1 MPIEEKNQ
9 PQDEDDGFPSF
20 LRAPKK
26 NENEDSNELVD
37 LSENEASELT
47 LSETPQA
54 AESEKLLEEEGEF
67 DLDSMLEDV
76 SEKPDFSSE
85 EADILT
91 PEDNEDIENLL
102 PQVTEED
109 VLFPEDDAGDDTISF
124 EDVTAETE
132 PEAEVA
138 PEAEVEAETEP
149 KAEVAPE
156 AEVEAEAEPEA
167 EVAPEAE
174 VEAET
179 EPEAEVA
186 SEAEVEAE
194 TEPEAEVASEA
205 EIEAET
211 EPETEVA
218 PEAEVED
225 EAEPEAEVV
234 PEAEV
239 EAETEPEAEVAPEAE
254 VEPEAEVVPEAEA
267 EPEEDEALTDDKA
280 YHLMSGQGVQAIDLS
295 AYEGRLYIDTPL
307 KAGASE
313 WVWIERRQRLQEL
326 GNQENS
332 IDLKRVPSGVNF
344 ITLVKGGDKKID
356 LFNRESLRFEE
367 AEAKVYKEVEGDF
380 ILGQHGFDSG
390 LIVED
395 FCPQNLADIEEER
408 LVLADK
414 SGGLICGPGVAA
426 FVDGLQEL
434 CWKKAVYADGEKEQL
449 KNLKWYSGTFQDK
462 YFEIDGN
469 SEPTELL
476 GTDEINSI
484 HVNCGGTTYG
494 WNVRF
499 NNGLTMSLRDLRE
512 YQIKHGQMPA
522 SEGVL
527 SRGDLEISFA
537 QINRIVVYE
546 TAQYFTYR

>member
-20 LRAPKK
+20 LRAPKN
-26 NENEDSNELVD
+26 NESEDSNELVD
-37 LSENEASELT
+37 LPEEAASELT

-76 SEKPDFSSE
+76 SGEPDLSSK
-85 EADILT
+85 EADILQ
-91 PEDNEDIENLL
+91 PDDDDIENLL

-138 PEAEVEAETEP
+138 PEAEVEAE
-149 KAEVAPE
+149 
-156 AEVEAEAEPEA
+156 AEPEA
-167 EVAPEAE
+167 
-174 VEAET
+174 
-179 EPEAEVA
+179 
-186 SEAEVEAE
+186 
-194 TEPEAEVASEA
+194 
-205 EIEAET
+205 
-211 EPETEVA
+211 EVA

-225 EAEPEAEVV
+225 EAEPEAEVA

-239 EAETEPEAEVAPEAE
+239 EA
-254 VEPEAEVVPEAEA
+254 EAEA

-414 SGGLICGPGVAA
+414 SAGLICGPGVVA

>member
-20 LRAPKK
+20 LRAPK
-26 NENEDSNELVD
+26 NHENEDSNELLD
-37 LSENEASELT
+37 LPEEAASELT

-76 SEKPDFSSE
+76 SGEPDLSSE
-85 EADILT
+85 EADILQ
-91 PEDNEDIENLL
+91 PDDDIENLL

-138 PEAEVEAETEP
+138 S
-149 KAEVAPE
+149 E

-167 EVAPEAE
+167 EVASEAEVEAEAEPEAEVASEAE

-179 EPEAEVA
+179 EPKAEVA

-205 EIEAET
+205 E
-211 EPETEVA
+211 
-218 PEAEVED
+218 VED
-225 EAEPEAEVV
+225 EAEPES
-234 PEAEV
+234 
-239 EAETEPEAEVAPEAE
+239 
-254 VEPEAEVVPEAEA
+254 EPEAEVVPEAEA

-414 SGGLICGPGVAA
+414 SAGLICGPGVVA

-449 KNLKWYSGTFQDK
+449 KNLK
-462 YFEIDGN
+462 
-469 SEPTELL
+469 
-476 GTDEINSI
+476 
-484 HVNCGGTTYG
+484 C
-494 WNVRF
+494 
-499 NNGLTMSLRDLRE
+499 
-512 YQIKHGQMPA
+512 IKM
-522 SEGVL
+522 
-527 SRGDLEISFA
+527 LENILE
-537 QINRIVVYE
+537 V
-546 TAQYFTYR
+546 

>member
-1 MPIEEKNQ
+1 M
-9 PQDEDDGFPSF
+9 
-20 LRAPKK
+20 
-26 NENEDSNELVD
+26 
-37 LSENEASELT
+37 
-47 LSETPQA
+47 
-54 AESEKLLEEEGEF
+54 
-67 DLDSMLEDV
+67 
-76 SEKPDFSSE
+76 
-85 EADILT
+85 
-91 PEDNEDIENLL
+91 
-102 PQVTEED
+102 
-109 VLFPEDDAGDDTISF
+109 
-124 EDVTAETE
+124 
-132 PEAEVA
+132 
-138 PEAEVEAETEP
+138 
-149 KAEVAPE
+149 
-156 AEVEAEAEPEA
+156 
-167 EVAPEAE
+167 
-174 VEAET
+174 
-179 EPEAEVA
+179 
-186 SEAEVEAE
+186 
-194 TEPEAEVASEA
+194 
-205 EIEAET
+205 
-211 EPETEVA
+211 
-218 PEAEVED
+218 
-225 EAEPEAEVV
+225 
-234 PEAEV
+234 
-239 EAETEPEAEVAPEAE
+239 
-254 VEPEAEVVPEAEA
+254 
-267 EPEEDEALTDDKA
+267 
-280 YHLMSGQGVQAIDLS
+280 
-295 AYEGRLYIDTPL
+295 
-307 KAGASE
+307 
-313 WVWIERRQRLQEL
+313 
-326 GNQENS
+326 
-332 IDLKRVPSGVNF
+332 PSGVNF

-414 SGGLICGPGVAA
+414 SAGLICGPGVVA